1 MLPIECG
8 QFAQPVY
15 ELATDYT
22 ERARNLTF
30 DLRRMRVFIFEKRPF
45 LEDYG
50 RKP

>member
-1 MLPIECG
+1 MLPTECG

-15 ELATDYT
+15 ETDTDYT

-30 DLRRMRVFIFEKRPF
+30 DLRRMRVSIFEKHPF

-50 RKP
+50 QNP